1 MIIYINLTR
10 HKQFMKIFVIL
21 DLHRSKS
28 ESRKGLETFMNKVTT
43 ASISGLGRAKPTS
56 MPPSKSLLSV
66 NEMALVVSTEI
77 SSIFLGLPHPKLVK
91 ERAQS

>member
-21 DLHRSKS
+21 DLHWSKS
-28 ESRKGLETFMNKVTT
+28 KSRKGLETFSEQSNK
-43 ASISGLGRAKPTS
+43 SIHLRLGRAKPTS

-66 NEMALVVSTEI
+66 NEMALVVSIEI
-77 SSIFLGLPHPKLVK
+77 SSILLGLPHPKSVK
-91 ERAQS
+91 ERAQY